1 MIGMKNTI
9 LLVAVVAATLLIV
22 GCSVLTPQGDQA
34 EGQSPKKKQVSPE
47 QEKTVVV
54 NKGMSKKEEKELQK
68 RLADL
73 EDKVDKANEKTGN
86 KEASEPEQD
95 AQSTEEQASESSPAP
110 SNSTEEGQ
118 VRMAAG
124 SYYANVQ
131 EGDWDYTYNH
141 LDAETRSTYSY
152 EQWVAANDA
161 LASPDITYTVG
172 DIAEESPGVF
182 GVDVTLSTGD
192 VRHTY
197 FVNENDQWLH
207 SFSDD
212 EYALFASVI
221 GSSAS
226 ASTASGASS
235 SASASATGDSKH
247 VKIVITSNK
256 PADVSINDDSLNWFV
271 TEEITGTETYEKDIA
286 ANSGLSVSATTNAY
300 HAQTTI
306 EVYENGELVAQD
318 SDPNGSAMVNY

>member
-1 MIGMKNTI
+1 MKKTV
-9 LLVAVVAATLLIV
+9 LLLATVTAAVLMA
-22 GCSVLTPQGDQA
+22 GCSEPKVQGNGA
-34 EGQSPKKKQVSPE
+34 EGQSSKQQASPKK
-47 QEKTVVV
+47 EKTVVV
-54 NKGMSKKEEKELQK
+54 NEGMSKKEEKDLQK

-73 EDKVDKANEKTGN
+73 EDKIDDKTKQKTG
-86 KEASEPEQD
+86 KSA
-95 AQSTEEQASESSPAP
+95 PAP

-118 VRMAAG
+118 VRMAAE
-124 SYYANVQ
+124 SYYAMVQ

-141 LDAETRSTYSY
+141 LDEATRSTYTY

-172 DIAEESPGVF
+172 DITEESLGVF

-197 FVNENDQWLH
+197 FVNENNQWLH

-212 EYALFASVI
+212 EYALLASVI

-235 SASASATGDSKH
+235 SASASATDDTKH

-256 PADVSINDDSLNWFV
+256 PADISINDDSLNWFI
-271 TEEITGTETYEKDIA
+271 TEEISGTETYEKDIS
-286 ANSGLSVSATTNAY
+286 ANSGLSISATTNAY

-318 SDPNGSAMVNY
+318 SDPNGFAMVNY

>member
-1 MIGMKNTI
+1 MKKTV
-9 LLVAVVAATLLIV
+9 LLLATVTAALLMA
-22 GCSVLTPQGDQA
+22 GCSEPKVQGNGA
-34 EGQSPKKKQVSPE
+34 EEQSPKQQASPKK
-47 QEKTVVV
+47 EKTVVV
-54 NKGMSKKEEKELQK
+54 NEGMSNKEEKELQK

-73 EDKVDKANEKTGN
+73 EDKIDDKTKQKTEN

-95 AQSTEEQASESSPAP
+95 VQSTEGQASEASPAP

-124 SYYANVQ
+124 SYYAMVQ

-141 LDAETRSTYSY
+141 LDETTRSTYTY
-152 EQWVAANDA
+152 EQWVAANDT

-172 DIAEESPGVF
+172 DITEESPGVF
-182 GVDVTLSTGD
+182 GVDVTLSSGD

-197 FVNENDQWLH
+197 FVHENNQWLH

-212 EYALFASVI
+212 EYALFASVT

-226 ASTASGASS
+226 ASSTASGASS
-235 SASASATGDSKH
+235 SASASATGDTKH
-247 VKIVITSNK
+247 IKIVITSNK

-271 TEEITGTETYEKDIA
+271 TEEIAGTETYEKDIA
-286 ANSGLSVSATTNAY
+286 VNSGLSVSATTNAY

-318 SDPNGSAMVNY
+318 SDPNGFAMVNY

>member
-1 MIGMKNTI
+1 MKNTI
-9 LLVAVVAATLLIV
+9 LLVVVVAVTLLIA
-22 GCSVLTPQGDQA
+22 GCSDLTSQGDQA
-34 EGQSPKKKQVSPE
+34 EGQSSKKKQASPK

-54 NKGMSKKEEKELQK
+54 NDGMSKKEEKELQE

-73 EDKVDKANEKTGN
+73 EDKVDKANEQTGN
-86 KEASEPEQD
+86 KEASESEQD
-95 AQSTEEQASESSPAP
+95 AQSTEEQASGSAPAP

-124 SYYANVQ
+124 SYYAMVQ

-141 LDAETRSTYSY
+141 LDAETRSIYTYD
-152 EQWVAANDA
+152 QWVAANDA

-172 DIAEESPGVF
+172 DITEESPGLF

-197 FVNENDQWLH
+197 FVNENSQWLH
-207 SFSDD
+207 RFSDD

-235 SASASATGDSKH
+235 SASASATGDTKH
-247 VKIVITSNK
+247 VKIVVTSNK
-256 PADVSINDDSLNWFV
+256 PADVSINDDSLNWFI
-271 TEEITGTETYEKDIA
+271 TEEIVGTETYEKVIA
-286 ANSGLSVSATTNAY
+286 ANSGLSVSAITDAY

-318 SDPNGSAMVNY
+318 SDSNGTTMVDY

>member
-1 MIGMKNTI
+1 MKKTV
-9 LLVAVVAATLLIV
+9 LLLAMVAATLLMT
-22 GCSVLTPQGDQA
+22 GCSYINGDEA
-34 EGQSPKKKQVSPE
+34 GRQSPKKKQSSAK

-54 NKGMSKKEEKELQK
+54 NDGMSKKEEKKLQK
-68 RLADL
+68 RLDDL
-73 EDKVDKANEKTGN
+73 EKKVNEKSKQKTGN
-86 KEASEPEQD
+86 KEASEPN
-95 AQSTEEQASESSPAP
+95 QSAPAP

-118 VRMAAG
+118 VRMAAE

-131 EGDWDYTYNH
+131 EADWDYTYNH
-141 LDAETRSTYSY
+141 LDEATRSTYTY
-152 EQWVAANDA
+152 EQWAAANDA

-172 DIAEESPGVF
+172 DITEESSGVF

-192 VRHTY
+192 FRHTY
-197 FVNENDQWLH
+197 FVYENNQWLH
-207 SFSDD
+207 SFSDE
-212 EYALFASVI
+212 EYELLASVV

>member
-1 MIGMKNTI
+1 MKNTI
-9 LLVAVVAATLLIV
+9 LLVAVVAVTLLIA
-22 GCSVLTPQGDQA
+22 GCSDLMSQGDQA
-34 EGQSPKKKQVSPE
+34 EGQSSKRKQASPK

-54 NKGMSKKEEKELQK
+54 NKGMSKKEEKELQE

-73 EDKVDKANEKTGN
+73 EDKVDKANEQTGN
-86 KEASEPEQD
+86 KEASESEQD
-95 AQSTEEQASESSPAP
+95 AQSTEEQASGSAPAP

-124 SYYANVQ
+124 SYYAMVQ

-141 LDAETRSTYSY
+141 LDAETRSTYTY
-152 EQWVAANDA
+152 DQWVAANDA

-172 DIAEESPGVF
+172 DITEESPGLF

-197 FVNENDQWLH
+197 FVNENSQWLH
-207 SFSDD
+207 RFSDD

-221 GSSAS
+221 ESSAS

-235 SASASATGDSKH
+235 STSASTTGDTKH
-247 VKIVITSNK
+247 VKIVVTTNK
-256 PADVSINDDSLNWFV
+256 PADVSINDDSLNWFI
-271 TEEITGTETYEKDIA
+271 TEEVVGTETYEKDIA
-286 ANSGLSVSATTNAY
+286 ADSGLSVSATTDSY
-300 HAQTTI
+300 RAQTTI
-306 EVYENGELVAQD
+306 EVYEDGELVAQD
-318 SDPNGSAMVNY
+318 SDPNGFAMVNY

>member
-1 MIGMKNTI
+1 MKKTV
-9 LLVAVVAATLLIV
+9 LLLATVTAALLMA
-22 GCSVLTPQGDQA
+22 GCSEAKVRGNGA
-34 EGQSPKKKQVSPE
+34 EGQSSKQQASPKKQ
-47 QEKTVVV
+47 KTAEA
-54 NKGMSKKEEKELQK
+54 NEGMTKKEEKDLQK

-73 EDKVDKANEKTGN
+73 EDKIDDKTKQ
-86 KEASEPEQD
+86 K
-95 AQSTEEQASESSPAP
+95 TEEQASESASAP

-124 SYYANVQ
+124 SYYAMVQ

-141 LDAETRSTYSY
+141 LDETTRSTYTY

-172 DIAEESPGVF
+172 DIAEDSPGVF

-197 FVNENDQWLH
+197 FVNENNQWLH

-212 EYALFASVI
+212 EYALFASVV

-226 ASTASGASS
+226 ASAASGASS
-235 SASASATGDSKH
+235 SASASATDDTKH
-247 VKIVITSNK
+247 IKIVITSNK
-256 PADVSINDDSLNWFV
+256 PADVSINDDSMNWFI
-271 TEEITGTETYEKDIA
+271 TEEISGTETYEKDIA
-286 ANSGLSVSATTNAY
+286 ADSGLSVSATTNAY

-318 SDPNGSAMVNY
+318 SDPNGFAMVNY